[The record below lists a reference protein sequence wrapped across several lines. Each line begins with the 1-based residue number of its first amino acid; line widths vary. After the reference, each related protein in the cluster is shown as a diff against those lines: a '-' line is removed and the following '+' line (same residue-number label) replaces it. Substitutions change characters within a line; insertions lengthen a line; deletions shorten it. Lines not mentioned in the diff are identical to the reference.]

1 MAEQNVGRMTM
12 DDQKDGLNMV
22 EVEDQGHG
30 DALEGATSSSLWIYA
45 NLQTFVCLVAIF
57 WVLRMIFVKT
67 RPRWYSHLVK
77 MCIEINF
84 VKLEKWKEDLFAG
97 LESIVSHDP
106 NLRKKKAIKVLEIG
120 VGTGANLPYYPK
132 GTRLLAVDPNPYFKH
147 YYDAN
152 RKRFPNIN
160 SEDMILTTGDK
171 MDMIPDN
178 SVDAVVITYV
188 LCSVPNI
195 DPVLR
200 EVLRVLAPGGKFYFL
215 EHIAEFDLVKHG
227 LRKKIQNVLDRVC
240 VWYFIFNGCHLSRDT
255 LAHIER
261 TGFSSVDAQKYHAP
275 VSSIIFDV
283 DSPCVQGIAVK

>member
-1 MAEQNVGRMTM
+1 M
-12 DDQKDGLNMV
+12 DD
-22 EVEDQGHG
+22 EEDLGQSG
-30 DALEGATSSSLWIYA
+30 DEDEGPLTM
-45 NLQTFVCLVAIF
+45 F
-57 WVLRMIFVKT
+57 
-67 RPRWYSHLVK
+67 RPS
-77 MCIEINF
+77 
-84 VKLEKWKEDLFAG
+84 KLE
-97 LESIVSHDP
+97 
-106 NLRKKKAIKVLEIG
+106 
-120 VGTGANLPYYPK
+120 Y
-132 GTRLLAVDPNPYFKH
+132 
-147 YYDAN
+147 
-152 RKRFPNIN
+152 
-160 SEDMILTTGDK
+160 
-171 MDMIPDN
+171 
-178 SVDAVVITYV
+178 TYV
-188 LCSVPNI
+188 LFSVPNI